1 MMKWPAVER
10 FFERLNAL
18 SRRDRMALLA
28 GGLALL
34 GAVEFQLVL
43 PLHDRRVAAETQQG
57 PDQMQAKAQ
66 QATIEATQARLDKL
80 REEWAQRQ
88 KSPARHARAVA
99 PQALFAELRQNLALA
114 GVQVQSLHAMPDEIP
129 ESTKPDANAVA
140 APAEPAAPAS
150 DAVAPAD
157 AAASDAAQPAKPAPT
172 VYRHRAELRV
182 SGTLADVLRVVNQLE
197 RDDQSMRL
205 ERVLLSATEKADGLV
220 VATFT
225 LVAISEEQAWLEM

>member
-18 SRRDRMALLA
+18 SRRDRLALLA

-43 PLHDRRVAAETQQG
+43 PLHDRRVASETQQG

-66 QATIEATQARLDKL
+66 QAAIEATQARLDKL

-88 KSPARHARAVA
+88 KSPVQHARAVA
-99 PQALFAELRQNLALA
+99 PQAMFAELRQNLALT
-114 GVQVQSLHAMPDEIP
+114 GVQVQALRASPDEIP
-129 ESTKPDANAVA
+129 ESPKQDAAAA

-150 DAVAPAD
+150 DAAAPVD
-157 AAASDAAQPAKPAPT
+157 AAASDAAQPAKPTPT
-172 VYRHRAELRV
+172 LYRHRAELRV
-182 SGTLADVLRVVNQLE
+182 SGALADVLRVVSQLE

-205 ERVLLSATEKADGLV
+205 ERVLLSGTEKADGQV